1 MLRNFVRLM
10 AGVSLAALAVLTT
23 PSAALGQAYLGPD
36 LQPYAVMGGTT
47 VTCAGASVITG
58 DVGVS
63 PGAAIVGFPAPC
75 TNVGTLRV
83 PPASDA
89 GKANLVSAYGTLDA
103 LGCSSTIGPDLT
115 GLILPPGV
123 YCVTA
128 AASNLTGTLTL
139 NAGGN
144 PSASW
149 TFQMA
154 STLITSPN
162 STVAVVGASA
172 CNVQW
177 LVRSSATLDTNTTFV
192 GNILALT
199 AIGMNDGASLAGR
212 ALARNAAVTLSNNNV
227 STAPCAAVPPV
238 CPVIS
243 LSPGTLP
250 DGTIGVAYS
259 QAITAS
265 GGTAPY
271 TFAVTSGTLPAG
283 LALSAAGVVSGTP
296 TAAGSSTFTLRGTD
310 ALGCF
315 REVTSTVTILSAVPT
330 LPQVAMLLLAAGLLG
345 LGYLRLRHRAR
356 AS

>member
-1 MLRNFVRLM
+1 MLRNFVRLT

-23 PSAALGQAYLGPD
+23 PSTALGQTYLGPD

-47 VTCAGASVITG
+47 VTCTGASVVTG

-63 PGAAIVGFPAPC
+63 PGTAITGFPAPC

-83 PPASDA
+83 PPASDP
-89 GKANLVSAYGTLDA
+89 GKANLVTAYGTLDA

-139 NAGGN
+139 NAGGD
-144 PSASW
+144 PAATW

-199 AIGMNDGASLAGR
+199 AIAMNDGASLAGR

-227 STAPCAAVPPV
+227 SIVPCT
-238 CPVIS
+238 
-243 LSPGTLP
+243 G
-250 DGTIGVAYS
+250 
-259 QAITAS
+259 
-265 GGTAPY
+265 
-271 TFAVTSGTLPAG
+271 
-283 LALSAAGVVSGTP
+283 
-296 TAAGSSTFTLRGTD
+296 
-310 ALGCF
+310 
-315 REVTSTVTILSAVPT
+315 AVPT

-345 LGYLRLRHRAR
+345 LGYLGLRGRAR
-356 AS
+356 AA